1 MGTLIDKFFGSMALT
16 LKLLFVIMAKHYCHL
31 DNGYRCMTEY
41 LCVAG
46 ALFKGHRAKNVK
58 AALGAS
64 VVLMD

>member
-1 MGTLIDKFFGSMALT
+1 MGIDVWLS
-16 LKLLFVIMAKHYCHL
+16 I
-31 DNGYRCMTEY
+31 

-46 ALFKGHRAKNVK
+46 ALSKGHRGKNVK

>member
-1 MGTLIDKFFGSMALT
+1 M
-16 LKLLFVIMAKHYCHL
+16 VKHYFSATHQIRIDVCTTV
-31 DNGYRCMTEY
+31 C

-46 ALFKGHRAKNVK
+46 ALSEGHRGRNVK

>member
-1 MGTLIDKFFGSMALT
+1 M
-16 LKLLFVIMAKHYCHL
+16 IMAKHYCHF

-46 ALFKGHRAKNVK
+46 ALFKGHRGKNVK

>member
-1 MGTLIDKFFGSMALT
+1 MDIGVRVST
-16 LKLLFVIMAKHYCHL
+16 
-31 DNGYRCMTEY
+31 

-46 ALFKGHRAKNVK
+46 ALSKGHRGKNVK

>member
-1 MGTLIDKFFGSMALT
+1 M
-16 LKLLFVIMAKHYCHL
+16 LLFIMAKHYCHFH
-31 DNGYRCMTEY
+31 NEYRCMTEY

-46 ALFKGHRAKNVK
+46 ALFKGHRGKNVK